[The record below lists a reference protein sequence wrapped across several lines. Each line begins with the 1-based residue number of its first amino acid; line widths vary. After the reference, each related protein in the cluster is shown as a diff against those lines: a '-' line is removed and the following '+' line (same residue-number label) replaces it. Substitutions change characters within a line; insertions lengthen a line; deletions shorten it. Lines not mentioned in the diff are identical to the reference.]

1 MRMDRE
7 TGKSIQGA
15 KIKVYQGTSV
25 SSTRL
30 RQKNKD
36 GSRCIRLRNRRGFI
50 YGM

>member
-1 MRMDRE
+1 MDRE

-30 RQKNKD
+30 RQKNEN
-36 GSRCIRLRNRRGFI
+36 GSRYIRLCNGRDFI